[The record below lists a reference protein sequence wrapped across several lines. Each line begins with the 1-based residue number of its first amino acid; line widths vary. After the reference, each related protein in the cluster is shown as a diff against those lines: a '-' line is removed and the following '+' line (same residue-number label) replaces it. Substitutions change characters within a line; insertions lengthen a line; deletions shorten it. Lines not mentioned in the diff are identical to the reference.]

1 METMTAAERRWIWV
15 YGLALACLCSLPYV
29 LAFSKEGSTWVFTG
43 FVFGVEDGNSYIAK
57 MLSGSHGAW
66 LFQTP
71 YTTMLQR
78 GELIFLPYLL
88 LGKLAAQPELHL
100 QLVVLFHLFRF
111 LATPFTVFAVYR
123 FSSLYF
129 TDASWRRWVTILATI
144 GGGLGWL
151 LPLFGRNDLLG
162 SLPLDFISPETFGF
176 LALLGLPHL
185 ILARGLLI
193 MAVHAY
199 LKDGL
204 TEAASWRSGLLL
216 FCLTLVQSLSTLTAY
231 AVICAHLLI
240 VLLSTLSK
248 KSRDWQQTW
257 LPAAL
262 RSILPSL
269 PLILYYIFRF
279 STDPFLQ
286 AWTAQNQI
294 LSPHPLH
301 YVIAYGLIFVLAL
314 VAIIQKPWQEQPL
327 WLFPAAWMLALP
339 FLAYFP
345 HNLQRRL
352 VEAGWIA
359 LLLLAAR
366 ALQSWRQQPR
376 LSSVVR
382 YTIAATAIV
391 SPIMLFAG
399 SLQVASRPT
408 QPAFMPRRQV
418 RGFEWLAETAPEGSI
433 VLASYATSNALPAW
447 APMRVPIGHGPESVG
462 LDDLKPQVEAIYGNA
477 LNEQGR
483 RAWLLRNEV
492 DYLIY
497 SETERA
503 LGEWTPDLSDYLTE
517 VYRSEA
523 MAIYEVQHAQD

>member
-1 METMTAAERRWIWV
+1 MTTAERRWIWV

-57 MLSGSHGAW
+57 MLSGSYGAW

-71 YTTMLQR
+71 YTTMPQR
-78 GELIFLPYLL
+78 GELIFLPYLF

-129 TDASWRRWVTILATI
+129 LDVSWRRWVTILATI

-151 LPLFGRNDLLG
+151 LPLLGRSDLFG
-162 SLPLDFISPETFGF
+162 SMPLDFISPETFGF

-193 MAVHAY
+193 MVVYEY

-216 FCLTLVQSLSTLTAY
+216 FGLTLVQSLSTLTAY
-231 AVICAHLLI
+231 AVIGAHLLI
-240 VLLSTLSK
+240 VILSTLSK
-248 KSRDWQQTW
+248 TSKDWQQIW

-262 RSILPSL
+262 RAILPSL

-301 YVIAYGLIFVLAL
+301 YVIAYGLILVPALA
-314 VAIIQKPWQEQPL
+314 AIMNKPWQEQPL
-327 WLFPAAWMLALP
+327 WLFPVAWVLALP

-352 VEAGWIA
+352 VEGGWIA

-366 ALQSWRQQPR
+366 AFLSWRQQPG
-376 LSSVVR
+376 LSSAVR
-382 YTIAATAIV
+382 YTITAATIV

-399 SLQVASRPT
+399 SLQVATRPA
-408 QPAFMPRRQV
+408 QPAFLPRDLV
-418 RGFEWLAETAPEGSI
+418 RGFERLAETAPEGSI
-433 VLASYATSNALPAW
+433 VLAGYSTSNALPAW

-462 LDDLKPQVEAIYGNA
+462 LGELRPQVEAIYGNA
-477 LNEQGR
+477 LNAQGR
-483 RAWLLRNEV
+483 RAWLLKNEV

-497 SETERA
+497 GEAERTF
-503 LGEWTPDLSDYLTE
+503 GEWTPDLEDYLNE
-517 VYRSEA
+517 VYRSGA
-523 MAIYEVQHAQD
+523 TVIYEVQHAQD